1 MSCADEGE
9 CDLPNGSRLYWKS
22 NEAGGRSY
30 ISDEIGG
37 GVHVWDSSLV
47 DPSTLLM
54 AMAKEAEIVLDAQRQ
69 ARKSPVAATEYV
81 DGAHCVIDSGE
92 TW

>member
-1 MSCADEGE
+1 VSCADEGE

-47 DPSTLLM
+47 ASDTLL
-54 AMAKEAEIVLDAQRQ
+54 AAIVKEAEIRLAEQRNRDARMPEG
-69 ARKSPVAATEYV
+69 S
-81 DGAHCVIDSGE
+81 HCVIDSGE